1 MCWYLNLNDQREM
14 KRKLSESRIDT
25 LLFDDY
31 GSLTTSDEPKD
42 YLSFMFDTIELEL
55 HKLSL

>member
-1 MCWYLNLNDQREM
+1 M

-31 GSLTTSDEPKD
+31 GSLTTTDEPRD
-42 YLSFMFDTIELEL
+42 YLSFMFETREL
-55 HKLSL
+55 HKLSV